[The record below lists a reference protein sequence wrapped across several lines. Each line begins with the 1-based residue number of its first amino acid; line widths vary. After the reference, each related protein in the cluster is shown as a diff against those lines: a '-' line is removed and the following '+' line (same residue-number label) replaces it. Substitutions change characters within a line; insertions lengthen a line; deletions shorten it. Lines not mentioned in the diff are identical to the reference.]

1 MLLKISMPRSQ
12 IFEALAKLK
21 KPPIDVAA
29 EIPFAAQR
37 AFDKNKALMGMA
49 PPPKG
54 NFSPSSSKTLRT
66 IVAELSAM
74 DSLRLLQQLERPSME
89 EKLYDP
95 QPRNKDMMGGPIGM
109 AKMYSDNSVS
119 KPSATMEKPISIE
132 ELLKRKPNVKVPESK
147 AVEALKQVL
156 SRAKHGNIVLSK
168 LAEPGLFD
176 VEANGYTEEYTIE
189 DPKDGSALAHYL
201 ASPYRGLGI
210 GIPLGAGL
218 GAGLGA
224 LLASYSKNPWFGKR
238 RLLNTGLGALGGLGL
253 GVVGGEIA
261 DIIRTRRMKNILRNA
276 PFAMYPQVKQ
286 GSGAPFPSVAQ
297 HILPYPP
304 NGGNPLL
311 RPGPFG
317 TGVHPDTSQKTEDD
331 GIPPYLKMQLA
342 DTVGDVITAI
352 MRSKGA

>member
-132 ELLKRKPNVKVPESK
+132 ELLKRKPNVKVPELK

-156 SRAKHGNIVLSK
+156 SRAKHG
-168 LAEPGLFD
+168 
-176 VEANGYTEEYTIE
+176 
-189 DPKDGSALAHYL
+189 
-201 ASPYRGLGI
+201 
-210 GIPLGAGL
+210 
-218 GAGLGA
+218 A
-224 LLASYSKNPWFGKR
+224 LL
-238 RLLNTGLGALGGLGL
+238 
-253 GVVGGEIA
+253 
-261 DIIRTRRMKNILRNA
+261 
-276 PFAMYPQVKQ
+276 KQ
-286 GSGAPFPSVAQ
+286 SAGTPFPSVAQ